1 MILSG
6 ERKRVHERET
16 ALCRDGLIEVLTFC
30 QETVNSH
37 NLVATQR
44 GGAGVRINT
53 PTSPFSFQ
61 FLFGASYQPN
71 TNRMPEDK
79 KAH

>member
-6 ERKRVHERET
+6 ERKRVHEREI

-30 QETVNSH
+30 QETVDSH
-37 NLVATQR
+37 NLVATRR
-44 GGAGVRINT
+44 GGAGGRINT
-53 PTSPFSFQ
+53 PTSPFFQ
-61 FLFGASYQPN
+61 FLLGASYQPN
-71 TNRMPEDK
+71 TNQMPEDK